1 MSDKKK
7 LLNISEA
14 AIKIGLINK
23 KSNKPSTHTLRFW
36 ETKFKKIRPVTLG
49 GNRRFYTEQ
58 NIQTLKLI
66 SFLLK
71 DQKLTISGAQKIL
84 NKNINTL
91 DDFKSSS
98 IKALYFKEN
107 LRSKTKLLLNKINK
121 LKK

>member
-107 LRSKTKLLLNKINK
+107 LFYNRHIFFHEFYDQ
-121 LKK
+121 

>member
-49 GNRRFYTEQ
+49 GNRRFYTEK

>member
-1 MSDKKK
+1 MIIC
-7 LLNISEA
+7 NIDLHYR
-14 AIKIGLINK
+14 K
-23 KSNKPSTHTLRFW
+23 T
-36 ETKFKKIRPVTLG
+36 
-49 GNRRFYTEQ
+49 
-58 NIQTLKLI
+58 
-66 SFLLK
+66 
-71 DQKLTISGAQKIL
+71 AQKIL

>member
-36 ETKFKKIRPVTLG
+36 ETKLKKIRPVTLG

>member
-1 MSDKKK
+1 MSYKKK

-14 AIKIGLINK
+14 AIEIGLISK
-23 KSNKPSTHTLRFW
+23 KSKKPSTHTLRFW
-36 ETKFKKIRPVTLG
+36 ETKFKKIRPITLA
-49 GNRRFYTEQ
+49 GNRRFYSEK
-58 NIQTLKLI
+58 NIKILKLI
-66 SFLLK
+66 NFLLK

-91 DDFKSSS
+91 DDLKSSS

-107 LRSKTKLLLNKINK
+107 LKNRTKKLLDKINK